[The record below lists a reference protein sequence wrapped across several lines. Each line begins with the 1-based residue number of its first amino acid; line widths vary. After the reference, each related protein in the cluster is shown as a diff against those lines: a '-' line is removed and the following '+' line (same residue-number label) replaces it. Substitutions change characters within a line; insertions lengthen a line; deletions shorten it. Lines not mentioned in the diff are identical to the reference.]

1 MDAGRL
7 FGGDL
12 LVVLLHNTITRFPH
26 LALVSF
32 LLCVSHPSVLLFAWF
47 LRIVAVVSTLVLSLE
62 TRTQKSK
69 KLTSRG
75 KRFFKK

>member
-32 LLCVSHPSVLLFAWF
+32 LLCVSHPSVLL
-47 LRIVAVVSTLVLSLE
+47 IVGEAKRYCHCTERAISQTAN
-62 TRTQKSK
+62 
-69 KLTSRG
+69 RG
-75 KRFFKK
+75 SDSSEFS

>member
-1 MDAGRL
+1 MGH
-7 FGGDL
+7 GGL
-12 LVVLLHNTITRFPH
+12 TGVR
-26 LALVSF
+26 
-32 LLCVSHPSVLLFAWF
+32 FAWF